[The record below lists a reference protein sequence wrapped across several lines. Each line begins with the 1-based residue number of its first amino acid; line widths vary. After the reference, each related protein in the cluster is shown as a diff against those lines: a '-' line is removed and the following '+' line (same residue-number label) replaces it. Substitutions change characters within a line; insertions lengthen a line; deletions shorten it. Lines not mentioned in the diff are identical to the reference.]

1 MEKILAI
8 IIAFLMAISLSTCET
23 EAGCREQYSNIDAD
37 ITQTSEKVPEV
48 KITAD
53 DFVGPWYLYS
63 KNNDLDKFNERFP
76 GYGEWGAT
84 MEIRSG
90 GEVSWYIGA
99 IGGSGIIL

>member
-23 EAGCREQYSNIDAD
+23 EPLPSQDADSNIDAD

-53 DFVGPWYLYS
+53 DFVGPQ
-63 KNNDLDKFNERFP
+63 
-76 GYGEWGAT
+76 
-84 MEIRSG
+84 
-90 GEVSWYIGA
+90 VS
-99 IGGSGIIL
+99 